1 MLKSWV
7 DDFKQRAYELPPVGC
22 EVKLSQVFLL
32 HIVQQ
37 VARQCVRW
45 PFSLQ
50 LEEDA
55 DSVEVEVVLGQTL
68 KMTMPASWPAA
79 KRLSEGW
86 PAITQNLSFSLLR

>member
-1 MLKSWV
+1 M
-7 DDFKQRAYELPPVGC
+7 PPVGC

-50 LEEDA
+50 LEEDVN
-55 DSVEVEVVLGQTL
+55 SVEVGGSIGT
-68 KMTMPASWPAA
+68 
-79 KRLSEGW
+79 
-86 PAITQNLSFSLLR
+86 NLEDDHAGIVAGSKEIE